1 MDALFFARVRHIG
14 SASIYN
20 NGVVWLDSVAATNF
34 ARSMGWTDCPSL
46 HQSAQR
52 QGRCND
58 PAVDVSL
65 DKFGF
70 DEHLNEGRHASDRRS
85 STRRRCPVGI
95 TNPPFPLIMGRRE
108 KSARPLALGATY
120 ENISTSMTG
129 TKCIT
134 RAHKGFKRAHSTCQK
149 CSKGPNWVRLCLLS
163 EDNSAAHNRFRS
175 TRRLKFQ
182 QNSKKSDGPL
192 TFAALL

>member
-20 NGVVWLDSVAATNF
+20 NGVVWLDSVAATDF
-34 ARSMGWTDCPSL
+34 ARLRARTDCPSL
-46 HQSAQR
+46 HQSAHR

-58 PAVDVSL
+58 PAVDVSP

-70 DEHLNEGRHASDRRS
+70 DEQLSEGRHASDRRS
-85 STRRRCPVGI
+85 SARRRCPAGI

-134 RAHKGFKRAHSTCQK
+134 RGHKRFKRVQK
-149 CSKGPNWVRLCLLS
+149 GSKGL
-163 EDNSAAHNRFRS
+163 
-175 TRRLKFQ
+175 TRRVRNAPNNQIGHGFASCERI
-182 QNSKKSDGPL
+182 NRPL
-192 TFAALL
+192 MINFGQREG

>member
-58 PAVDVSL
+58 PAVDVSP

-70 DEHLNEGRHASDRRS
+70 DEHLSRAAGQRS
-85 STRRRCPVGI
+85 SARRRCPAEI

-129 TKCIT
+129 TKCIP
-134 RAHKGFKRAHSTCQK
+134 RGHKGVKRVHSRCQK
-149 CSKGPNWVRLCLLS
+149 CSKGPNWARIYLL
-163 EDNSAAHNRFRS
+163 
-175 TRRLKFQ
+175 
-182 QNSKKSDGPL
+182 
-192 TFAALL
+192 

>member
-20 NGVVWLDSVAATNF
+20 NGVVWLDSVAATSF

-58 PAVDVSL
+58 PAIDVSP

-70 DEHLNEGRHASDRRS
+70 DEHLSEGRHASGRRS
-85 STRRRCPVGI
+85 SGRRRCPIGI
-95 TNPPFPLIMGRRE
+95 TNPPSPL
-108 KSARPLALGATY
+108 
-120 ENISTSMTG
+120 
-129 TKCIT
+129 
-134 RAHKGFKRAHSTCQK
+134 
-149 CSKGPNWVRLCLLS
+149 V
-163 EDNSAAHNRFRS
+163 
-175 TRRLKFQ
+175 
-182 QNSKKSDGPL
+182 
-192 TFAALL
+192 

>member
-134 RAHKGFKRAHSTCQK
+134 RAHKEVTKG
-149 CSKGPNWVRLCLLS
+149 SKGFTQGVRNAPKGRIVYGFVSC
-163 EDNSAAHNRFRS
+163 EGIIR
-175 TRRLKFQ
+175 
-182 QNSKKSDGPL
+182 PL
-192 TFAALL
+192 MINFGQREG